1 MRKTRVKER
10 LKHELRLLYATKE
23 QSQNGKRNTG
33 LDMARG
39 IAIILIV
46 AGHSSSVEGVTAV
59 WLSTFHLPAFFVLSG
74 WLMAM
79 KRETEG
85 SFKSVLFRK
94 IRSIMIPY
102 FWFSFGSL
110 LLDCVQLLRGKF
122 TGETVW
128 QHCLETISLQGYSVM
143 WFLPVLLLA
152 ELGVFAG
159 YKITAR
165 MKCGAKTSYPVAAL
179 FWTVIACAAYYLYQV
194 LATAAIPAFWL
205 GEIRIAVKAVLGAAF
220 MAYGAGLFLLFGDR
234 EYRISGKIGLGAA
247 GILCIIVN
255 VVAAFDVQHMDLNN
269 LNVGFLPHYLL
280 LGACGSLG
288 LVFVCNLIPNIAPL
302 TFFGQNS
309 LIIMSTHLNFY
320 VMYAAMKLTDII
332 AGGCSRMVW
341 TLLMFALTFLL
352 EIPVILLIRMFFPF
366 VLGRAR
372 AHREVSNIGKKK
384 NNKKI

>member
-1 MRKTRVKER
+1 MRETRVKER

-39 IAIILIV
+39 VAIILIA
-46 AGHSSSVEGVTAV
+46 AGHSSSVGGVPAV
-59 WLSTFHLPAFFVLSG
+59 WLSTFHLPAFFLLSG

-79 KRETEG
+79 RQETEG
-85 SFKSVLFRK
+85 SFKTVLGRK
-94 IRSIMIPY
+94 MKSIMIPY
-102 FWFSFGSL
+102 FWFSFASL

-128 QHCLETISLQGYSVM
+128 QHFLETISLQGYSVM

-165 MKCGAKTSYPVAAL
+165 MKCSAQISYPVAAL
-179 FWTVIACAAYYLYQV
+179 FWTVVACAAYYLYQ
-194 LATAAIPAFWL
+194 AIAGTAIPAFWL
-205 GEIRIAVKAVLGAAF
+205 GEIRIMVKAVLGAAF
-220 MAYGAGLFLLFGDR
+220 MAYGAGFFRLFGDR
-234 EYRISGKIGLGAA
+234 EYKITGKTGLGAV
-247 GILCIIVN
+247 GILCIAVN
-255 VVAAFDVQHMDLNN
+255 VVAAFSVQHMDLNN

-280 LGACGSLG
+280 LGTCGSLG
-288 LVFVCNLIPNIAPL
+288 LVFVCKLLPNIAPL

-320 VMYAAMKLTDII
+320 VMYVAMRLTDVI
-332 AGGCSRMVW
+332 AGGCNRTVW
-341 TLLMFALTFLL
+341 TILMLFMTFLL

-372 AHREVSNIGKKK
+372 AHREVAEKGK
-384 NNKKI
+384 